1 MKKKTT
7 GFVESSSYFYICLT
21 TLKVRKATAE
31 QLYTTFLTYD
41 EVLPDQH
48 NDDIMEILTEVS
60 W

>member
-1 MKKKTT
+1 MLIDLYEHWTLLI
-7 GFVESSSYFYICLT
+7 FVV
-21 TLKVRKATAE
+21 KVRKATAE

-41 EVLPDQH
+41 EVLPEHH